1 MLNTT
6 LAIARKY
13 GSKAA
18 ALTALAG
25 ASVPA
30 FAQSTNPFEVMLESI
45 GIGGVV
51 AAVVAFG
58 LTVVALTMAFQSIV
72 VAKRGVKK
80 I

>member
-6 LAIARKY
+6 LGIARKF

-18 ALTALAG
+18 ALTVLAG

-51 AAVVAFG
+51 AAVIAFG

>member
-6 LAIARKY
+6 LGIARKF

-18 ALTALAG
+18 ALTVLAG

-30 FAQSTNPFEVMLESI
+30 FAQSTNPFEVMLESV
-45 GIGGVV
+45 GIGGVA
-51 AAVVAFG
+51 AAVVVFG
-58 LTVVALTMAFQSIV
+58 LLVVGVCMAFQSIV